1 MLNFQHVILMPYSPK
16 KKLLL
21 IGSASVHVQNYYHLV
36 CDYFSEVMVITN
48 ENIDYCQHAKVSFEM
63 KNPFGMFKSIQAIK
77 KVIRDFKP
85 DIIHVHQ
92 ANAYG
97 YMAAIANKRR
107 IPMVLTT
114 WGSDVLL
121 LPHRGFLYRYIVN
134 KSLRDSNF
142 ITADANY
149 MAEAIHGLIGKK
161 EVTIANFGIDI
172 SSMTTEHQKEKIIY
186 SNRLHQDLYN
196 IDQIISGSAKFLAQR
211 SDWRLIVGA
220 NGNNTEALKAQ
231 AKEEIPENQVSFI
244 GFVTADV
251 NRSHYLK
258 SAIYISIPNSDG
270 TAISLLEAMAY
281 GAIPVVA
288 DLPANREWIVDG
300 ENGIIL
306 HNRNV
311 EEALERALTLNPKE
325 VAQRNAHIIAE
336 RGSKDANRK
345 IFLSLYDQCQ

>member
-1 MLNFQHVILMPYSPK
+1 MSNNQK

-21 IGSASVHVQNYYHLV
+21 IGSASVHVQNYYNLV
-36 CDYFSEVMVITN
+36 RDYFAEVMIVTN
-48 ENIDYCQHAKVSFEM
+48 EAIDYCPHVNISFEM
-63 KNPFGMFKSIQAIK
+63 RNPLKVYKSIQTIK
-77 KVIRDFKP
+77 KEIREFKP

-97 YMAAIANKRR
+97 YFASMANRRR

-121 LPHRGFLYRYIVN
+121 LPKRGFLYRYIVN
-134 KSLRDSNF
+134 KSLRDADF
-142 ITADANY
+142 ITADAHY

-161 EVTIANFGIDI
+161 EVTIANFGIEI
-172 SSMTTEHQKEKIIY
+172 SSMTTTHHKEKIIY

-196 IDQIISGSAKFLAQR
+196 IDQIISGSAKFLAQH

-231 AKEEIPENQVSFI
+231 AKQQIQENQVSFI
-244 GFVTADV
+244 GFVTADI
-251 NRSHYLK
+251 NRAHYLK

-281 GAIPVVA
+281 GAIPIVS

-306 HNRNV
+306 SNRNV
-311 EEALERALTLNPKE
+311 EEALERALELDVKD
-325 VAQRNAHIIAE
+325 VAQRNAQIISE
-336 RGSKDANRK
+336 RGSKEANRS

>member
-1 MLNFQHVILMPYSPK
+1 MSNSQK

-21 IGSASVHVQNYYHLV
+21 IGSASVHVQNYYNLV
-36 CDYFSEVMVITN
+36 RDYFAEVMIVTN
-48 ENIDYCQHAKVSFEM
+48 EAIDYCPHTKVSFEM
-63 KNPFGMFKSIQAIK
+63 RNPFAVFSNIQALK
-77 KVIRDFKP
+77 KVISEFKP

-97 YMAAIANKRR
+97 YFASMANRRR

-121 LPHRGFLYRYIVN
+121 LPKRGFIYRYIVT
-134 KSLRDSNF
+134 KSLRDADF
-142 ITADANY
+142 ITADAQY

-161 EVTIANFGIDI
+161 EVTIANFGIEI
-172 SSMTTEHQKEKIIY
+172 SSMTASHQKENIIY

-196 IDQIISGSAKFLAQR
+196 IDQIISGSASFLKEH
-211 SDWRLIVGA
+211 SDWSITIGA

-231 AKEEIPENQVSFI
+231 AEAEIHENQFAFI

-251 NRSHYLK
+251 NRAHYLK
-258 SAIYISIPNSDG
+258 SSIYISIPNSDG

-281 GAIPVVA
+281 GAIPVVS

-306 HNRNV
+306 RDRNV
-311 EEALERALTLNPKE
+311 EEALGRALELDGKD
-325 VAQRNAHIIAE
+325 VAQRNAQIISE
-336 RGSKDANRK
+336 RGSKEANRS

>member
-1 MLNFQHVILMPYSPK
+1 MTTK
-16 KKLLL
+16 GAKKLLL
-21 IGSASVHVQNYYHLV
+21 IGSASVHVQNYYMLV
-36 CDYFSEVMVITN
+36 RDYFSEVKIISN
-48 ENIDYCQHAKVSFEM
+48 ESIDYCDHVKLSFGM
-63 KNPFGMFKSIQAIK
+63 RNPFEVLSTIKSVKKIIQEF
-77 KVIRDFKP
+77 RP

-97 YMAAIANKRR
+97 FVAAMANKKR

-134 KSLRDSNF
+134 TSLKNADF
-142 ITADANY
+142 ITADAHY
-149 MAEAIHGLIGKK
+149 MAEAIHKLIGKK

-172 SSMTTEHQKEKIIY
+172 SSMPDVHQKEKVMY

-196 IDQIISGSAKFLAQR
+196 IDRIISGSAAFLKENA
-211 SDWRLIVGA
+211 DWSLTIGA
-220 NGNNTEALKAQ
+220 NGNNTEALKVQ
-231 AKEEIPENQVSFI
+231 AKELISDNQVSFI
-244 GFVTADV
+244 GFVNAEV
-251 NRSHYLK
+251 NRANYLK

-281 GAIPVVA
+281 GAIPIVS

-300 ENGIIL
+300 ENGILVHDGDVDAAI
-306 HNRNV
+306 R
-311 EEALERALTLNPKE
+311 RALLLNPTD
-325 VAQRNAHIIAE
+325 VAQRNAKIISE
-336 RGSKDANRK
+336 RGSKEANRK

>member
-1 MLNFQHVILMPYSPK
+1 MSNSQK

-21 IGSASVHVQNYYHLV
+21 IGSASVHVHNYYNLV
-36 CDYFSEVMVITN
+36 RDYFAEVMIVTN
-48 ENIDYCQHAKVSFEM
+48 EAIDYCPHVKISFEM
-63 KNPFGMFKSIQAIK
+63 RNPLKVYKSIQAIK
-77 KVIRDFKP
+77 KEIRQFKP

-97 YMAAIANKRR
+97 YFASMANRRR

-121 LPHRGFLYRYIVN
+121 LPKRGFLYRYIVN
-134 KSLRDSNF
+134 KSLRDADF
-142 ITADANY
+142 ITADADY

-172 SSMTTEHQKEKIIY
+172 SSMTTTHHKEKIIY

-196 IDQIISGSAKFLAQR
+196 IDQIIAGSANFLAQH

-231 AKEEIPENQVSFI
+231 AKEEIPENQFTFI
-244 GFVTADV
+244 GFVTPDV
-251 NRSHYLK
+251 NRAHYLK
-258 SAIYISIPNSDG
+258 SALYISIPKSDG

-281 GAIPVVA
+281 GAIPVVS
-288 DLPANREWIVDG
+288 DLPANCEWIVDG
-300 ENGIIL
+300 ENGIIVQDG
-306 HNRNV
+306 NV
-311 EEALERALTLNPKE
+311 EAAIRRAILLNADE
-325 VAQRNAHIIAE
+325 VAQRNAAIINE
-336 RGSKDANRK
+336 RGSKEANRK
-345 IFLSLYDQCQ
+345 IFLSIYDQCH

>member
-1 MLNFQHVILMPYSPK
+1 MSNSQK

-21 IGSASVHVQNYYHLV
+21 IGSASVHVQNYYNLV
-36 CDYFSEVMVITN
+36 RDYFAEVMIVTN
-48 ENIDYCQHAKVSFEM
+48 EAIDYCPHVKISFEM
-63 KNPFGMFKSIQAIK
+63 RNPFAVFSNIQALK
-77 KVIRDFKP
+77 KVISEFKP

-97 YMAAIANKRR
+97 YFASMANRRR

-121 LPHRGFLYRYIVN
+121 LPKRGFLYRYIVN
-134 KSLRDSNF
+134 KSLRDADF
-142 ITADANY
+142 ITADAQY

-161 EVTIANFGIDI
+161 EVTIANFGIEI
-172 SSMTTEHQKEKIIY
+172 SSMTASHLKENIIY

-196 IDQIISGSAKFLAQR
+196 IDQIISGSANFLSEH
-211 SDWRLIVGA
+211 SDWSLTIGA

-231 AKEEIPENQVSFI
+231 AKEEIRENQVSFI
-244 GFVTADV
+244 GFVNAEV
-251 NRSHYLK
+251 NRANYLK

-281 GAIPVVA
+281 GAIPVVS

-306 HNRNV
+306 RDRNV
-311 EEALERALTLNPKE
+311 EEALERALELDAE
-325 VAQRNAHIIAE
+325 DVAERNAKIISE
-336 RGSKDANRK
+336 RGSKEANRS